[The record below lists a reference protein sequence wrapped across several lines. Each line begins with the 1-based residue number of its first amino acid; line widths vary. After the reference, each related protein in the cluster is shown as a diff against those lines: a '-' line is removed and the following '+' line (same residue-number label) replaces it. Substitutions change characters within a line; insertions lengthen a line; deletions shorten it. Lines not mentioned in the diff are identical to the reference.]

1 MRKRQKER
9 SDAYEAQWDNGAGSH
24 HQDYD
29 PDVPGGTKASRD
41 TEELYNAIVKNDI
54 SNVSLAAF
62 AGVCGIHS
70 DRTASHAM
78 STSSLQ

>member
-9 SDAYEAQWDNGAGSH
+9 SDLYEAQWDDGAGSH

-29 PDVPGGTKASRD
+29 PDVPGGVKAGRE

-54 SNVSLAAF
+54 SNVSSI
-62 AGVCGIHS
+62 V
-70 DRTASHAM
+70 RK
-78 STSSLQ
+78 QR